1 MAAPH
6 THAPAVRTTRKT
18 HRPVVALPEPTAHRH
33 AATTLAWMGRVAEQ
47 LFIAPADATG
57 IAGRRRPYYIPQDTL
72 TRTQAAPWGIAHP
85 DDLLGGVVPHAFVA
99 SKAISHG
106 LPDAAATAP
115 EGWCAE
121 LAQWLDARVLPG
133 HSAFALD
140 DARSAARRLLRD
152 GAVRVKPGSGIGGR
166 GQSVVRDEAE
176 ADAALS
182 ALDPTGLATLG
193 VVLERNLVDAV
204 TYSVGCLAIGTL
216 RIAYAGTQHETR
228 NCKGEDVYGGS
239 DIDCIRGG
247 LDDLLTH
254 EWRDIP
260 ACVIEHAIAY
270 DAAIHRA
277 FPGFFASRVNYD
289 IILGRDEGGAERCGV
304 LEQSWRVGGATP
316 AELLALLAFAEDPAV
331 TRVRA
336 SSNEFHAD
344 VEPPPNAVVSFR
356 GLDPVIG
363 AMTKYALIESAE

>member
-1 MAAPH
+1 M
-6 THAPAVRTTRKT
+6 
-18 HRPVVALPEPTAHRH
+18 
-33 AATTLAWMGRVAEQ
+33 
-47 LFIAPADATG
+47 
-57 IAGRRRPYYIPQDTL
+57 
-72 TRTQAAPWGIAHP
+72 
-85 DDLLGGVVPHAFVA
+85 PHAFVA

-204 TYSVGCLAIGTL
+204 TYSVGCLAIAWGGDSGVTAL
-216 RIAYAGTQHETR
+216 GQAY
-228 NCKGEDVYGGS
+228 
-239 DIDCIRGG
+239 
-247 LDDLLTH
+247 LT
-254 EWRDIP
+254 
-260 ACVIEHAIAY
+260 
-270 DAAIHRA
+270 
-277 FPGFFASRVNYD
+277 
-289 IILGRDEGGAERCGV
+289 V
-304 LEQSWRVGGATP
+304 LAVAV
-316 AELLALLAFAEDPAV
+316 LALADLEFLGWRAPAARLAV
-331 TRVRA
+331 
-336 SSNEFHAD
+336 
-344 VEPPPNAVVSFR
+344 
-356 GLDPVIG
+356 
-363 AMTKYALIESAE
+363 